1 MTFLLIFLSFLPPTD
16 VTALDKPND
25 AGSTISLTWNLS
37 ADDSL
42 IDGYV
47 IMKREA
53 SDGAGEYLKI
63 GSTIRG
69 VKAFEDENAQDGVP
83 YEYVVAAVK
92 NGELFV
98 SVPSEPTVSSP
109 QIFHSGRMNVLIAIA
124 VFTLMLAYFVAKA
137 RSGKGLFIRKIAGLA
152 AVEEAVG
159 RATEMGKPILYVPG
173 LGDIDW
179 TATIASMNILGE
191 VAKKIALYDT
201 ALIVPNRWSVTYT
214 VSKEVVKEAFISE
227 GRPEKFKE
235 DYVRYLTEAQ
245 FGFAAAINGIIM
257 REKPATNF
265 FVGRFWAESLIMAE
279 TGSQAG
285 SFQIAGTDSVLQLP
299 FFVTACDYTLMGE
312 ELYAASAYLSR
323 EPLLLGSLKAQDYG
337 KLIVLLIL
345 IFLTAF
351 SFLNINLLGVLRV
364 Q

>member
-1 MTFLLIFLSFLPPTD
+1 MLLSILPPSD
-16 VTALDKPND
+16 IKAVDKPND
-25 AGSTISLTWNLS
+25 AGSGIFLS
-37 ADDSL
+37 WTLSVDDAS
-42 IDGYV
+42 IDGYA
-47 IMKREA
+47 IFRKTTTDTTLQR
-53 SDGAGEYLKI
+53 I

-69 VKAFEDENAQDGVP
+69 VAFFEDEGVQDDT
-83 YEYVVAAVK
+83 EYQYLVAAIK
-92 NGELFV
+92 NGELFY
-98 SVPSEPTVSSP
+98 SEHSNTAKSFAQV
-109 QIFHSGRMNVLIAIA
+109 FHTGRINVLVAI
-124 VFTLMLAYFVAKA
+124 VTFTLMLAYFVTQA

-191 VAKKIALYDT
+191 VARKIALYDT
-201 ALIVPNRWSVTYT
+201 ALIVPNRWSVTFT
-214 VSKEVVKEAFISE
+214 VAKEVVKEAFISE
-227 GRPEKFKE
+227 GRPEKFRE

-245 FGFAAAINGIIM
+245 FGFAAAVNGIMM

-265 FVGRFWAESLIMAE
+265 FIGRFWAESLIMAE

-323 EPLLLGSLKAQDYG
+323 EPILLGSLKAQDYG
-337 KLIVLLIL
+337 KLIALLIL
-345 IFLTAF
+345 IGFTAL
-351 SFLNINLLGVLRV
+351 SFLNLNLLPLLRV